1 MELELRRM
9 MIIITIVLKMGRLLL
24 PPPAPPAPAVPREI
38 HATRRRRTTPRRPNP
53 IRNRH
58 QPRARIGPSTNCLSG
73 ASTTSSAMVGPG
85 RDHPR
90 HHPHTNSPVMPPLL
104 HRPPLVGV
112 EEFPTSLTAAPRTS
126 IAVEV
131 DGLGPVV
138 VVVVNMVERPGQPTV
153 PGTVRWQTCLSGA
166 LKSLNGTDGPGGTD
180 PAPLPRRRPRLPV
193 VMLVLA
199 FGPLPICSS
208 RALRTIP
215 GMAVDRRRRLKMN
228 ATTRQRLRQQEQ
240 QQQHRRMIGLGL
252 LSMAV
257 LRPLRRRHRR
267 RTMLLTRQQRPP
279 PRQSI
284 DPVVGGGTRMS
295 LDPRLLRRRQLQ
307 LFRRRMRHRQAH
319 QNRVEILM
327 LRQRQL
333 PVRNHMPR
341 CCGRRK
347 GR

>member
-1 MELELRRM
+1 MLR
-9 MIIITIVLKMGRLLL
+9 
-24 PPPAPPAPAVPREI
+24 
-38 HATRRRRTTPRRPNP
+38 HRPC
-53 IRNRH
+53 H
-58 QPRARIGPSTNCLSG
+58 
-73 ASTTSSAMVGPG
+73 
-85 RDHPR
+85 HHR
-90 HHPHTNSPVMPPLL
+90 HHHHTNSRVMPPLL
-104 HRPPLVGV
+104 HRPPLAGV
-112 EEFPTSLTAAPRTS
+112 EEFPTSLTVAPRTS

-131 DGLGPVV
+131 DGLGV
-138 VVVVNMVERPGQPTV
+138 VVVVNTAVRPGQPTV

-166 LKSLNGTDGPGGTD
+166 LKSLNGTDGSGGTD
-180 PAPLPRRRPRLPV
+180 PARLPRRRPRLPV

-199 FGPLPICSS
+199 FVPLPTCSS

-279 PRQSI
+279 RQSI
-284 DPVVGGGTRMS
+284 GPVVGDGTRMS
-295 LDPRLLRRRQLQ
+295 LDPRQLRRRQLQ
-307 LFRRRMRHRQAH
+307 LFRRRMRQRQAH

-327 LRQRQL
+327 LRQL